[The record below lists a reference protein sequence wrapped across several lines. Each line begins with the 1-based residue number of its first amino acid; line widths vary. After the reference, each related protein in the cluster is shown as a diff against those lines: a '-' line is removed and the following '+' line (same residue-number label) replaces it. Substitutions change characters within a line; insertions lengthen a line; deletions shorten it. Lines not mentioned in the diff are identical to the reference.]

1 MKSSASFL
9 MVLLSTSAIAA
20 EAPKTYNSIGA
31 DFNAQVL
38 VRHLKKLDII
48 YYNLMVLS
56 MMTS

>member
-1 MKSSASFL
+1 